1 MLYCPQ
7 CQAEYREGYSSC
19 SDCHVL
25 LVRERPQPQNDAHK
39 GTPEP
44 GDPNRDPFC
53 AFWRGDDPRVHAELC
68 SVLEEAGIPHKTVY
82 RKDHLFNL
90 SNNPTFQ
97 IGVPASRF
105 EEAEDAVRTAFS
117 PNTNDSDA
125 TEWLTVPQL
134 LPDLTDRI
142 RKLPEMLTPA
152 ENIPGPTSPA
162 DSADWSKEDATAL
175 AWSGDDECLATAI
188 LAALNEN
195 DLHARRDMRESSSRL
210 FVFPAEESRAREIIR
225 EIVEATPL
233 E

>member
-1 MLYCPQ
+1 
-7 CQAEYREGYSSC
+7 
-19 SDCHVL
+19 
-25 LVRERPQPQNDAHK
+25 
-39 GTPEP
+39 
-44 GDPNRDPFC
+44 
-53 AFWRGDDPRVHAELC
+53 
-68 SVLEEAGIPHKTVY
+68 
-82 RKDHLFNL
+82 
-90 SNNPTFQ
+90 
-97 IGVPASRF
+97 
-105 EEAEDAVRTAFS
+105 
-117 PNTNDSDA
+117 
-125 TEWLTVPQL
+125 
-134 LPDLTDRI
+134 
-142 RKLPEMLTPA
+142 MLTPA